1 MNLPMRIRFV
11 IVLCF
16 FSPSIWGADVVDFE
30 ADIAP
35 IFQKHC
41 AGCHAGDDAEGGFAV
56 DSIAGLM
63 AGGEQGVAVTPG
75 SASSSRLWLMVSGK
89 LEPQM
94 PPKDEDPLSEDQLQ
108 LIAAWIEQGAKV
120 SDDQMQ
126 VRRQLR
132 TPKIEAKVDTDLP
145 ITAMASSP
153 DGSIQALAS
162 FNKIRLVRKAGSA
175 AVTIEGNLGKVN
187 SLQFSS
193 DGSRLLVASGTTG
206 AFGTASIFDVDS
218 GKLIQEML
226 GHRDILHCAAY
237 SPDQSLVATAGYD
250 QEIILWNAQTG
261 QPVRSLLGHNGA
273 IFDLAFAPDGKVL
286 VSACADETV
295 KVWNVE
301 TGERLDTL
309 SQPEAEVY
317 AVDVSADG
325 KQIIAVS
332 ADNRLRAWSLVST
345 EMPQINPLL
354 ATRFVDDSPL
364 VNFRLAPHGDS
375 LVVLSQSGNVKV
387 IRTAD
392 WNQAA
397 VLEPLGET
405 PSDLIF
411 DPDGRSISISLMN
424 GAIVDRQL
432 PEMQVAPVAAT
443 AVVEPV
449 HLDLGDLEKL
459 IESELREKNGSDPIN
474 VDRGVQID
482 GTISATG
489 EVDRYQWS
497 VNAGEV
503 WAIDADAS
511 DNSPIDPIVTILDS
525 KLHPVLRIRLQAVRD
540 SYFTFRGKDSSQVN
554 DFRLFN
560 WGEMNLN
567 DHLYASGEVT
577 RLFRH
582 PRGPDSGFDV
592 YPGEG
597 DRWTYFGTSGRAHA
611 LGEPVYIVRPIA
623 EGETPTANGLPVLDV
638 YYEND
643 DDPMR
648 HAGKNSRLL
657 FTAPTTDPFTLGV
670 TDATGQGG
678 ASYGYRLSIRPA
690 NPRIQPSFSKPNT
703 TIRKGMG
710 REFEVHVDRF
720 DGFDGPV
727 TFQIL
732 DLPPGLVSNSPVTI
746 EQGNRSAVVNL
757 WADES
762 IEGWEGEKSIRVIA
776 QATVGD
782 RIVERKVGVINGLK
796 VGDRPS
802 AIASIHPI
810 DHDVPEHESWKLQV
824 RRSETAM
831 ARIKVRRK
839 EGFNSEIRFGNEK
852 SGRNASHGVYVDN
865 IGLSGL
871 LVREGETEREFFL
884 TADPVA
890 VPGERLFHL
899 QAAIDG
905 NVTTLPIVVEVL
917 P

>member
-1 MNLPMRIRFV
+1 MRYC
-11 IVLCF
+11 IVLILCVAQSF
-16 FSPSIWGADVVDFE
+16 AWTVHAVDFE

-41 AGCHAGDDAEGGFAV
+41 AGCHAGDDAEGEFAL
-56 DSIAGLM
+56 DSLAGLM
-63 AGGEQGVAVTPG
+63 AGGKKGSAITPG
-75 SASSSRLWLMVSGK
+75 SISSSRLWLMVSGK
-89 LEPQM
+89 LEPKM
-94 PPKDEDPLSEDQLQ
+94 PPEDEDSLSEGQLE

-132 TPKIEAKVDTDLP
+132 TPRIESQVETDLP

-153 DGSIQALAS
+153 DGSIQAMAS

-175 AVTIEGNLGKVN
+175 VVTIEGNLGKVN
-187 SLQFSS
+187 SLQFSG

-206 AFGTASIFDVDS
+206 AFGIASIFDVGS

-226 GHRDILHCAAY
+226 GHRDILYCAAY

-273 IFDLAFAPDGKVL
+273 IFDLAFSPDGKVL

-317 AVDVSADG
+317 AVDVTTDG
-325 KQIIAVS
+325 TQIIAVG
-332 ADNRLRAWSLVST
+332 ADNRLRAWSLIST
-345 EMPQINPLL
+345 DLPQINPLL

-364 VNFRLAPHGDS
+364 VNFRLAPNGKS

-397 VLEPLGET
+397 ALEPLGET

-424 GAIVDRQL
+424 GAVVNRQL

-443 AVVEPV
+443 AAAESV

-459 IESELREKNGSDPIN
+459 IESELRENNGSDPIN
-474 VDRGVQID
+474 VDRGVQIN
-482 GTISATG
+482 GTISTTG

-497 VNAGEV
+497 ANAGEV

-511 DNSPIDPIVTILDS
+511 DESPIDPIVTILDS
-525 KLHPVLRIRLQAVRD
+525 KLQPVLRIRLQAVRD

-567 DHLYASGEVT
+567 DYLYASGEVT

-592 YPGEG
+592 YPG
-597 DRWTYFGTSGRAHA
+597 DANRWTYFGTSGRAHA
-611 LGEPVYIVRPIA
+611 LGEPAYIVRPIV
-623 EGETPTANGLPVLDV
+623 EGETPTANGLPVFDV

-648 HAGKNSRLL
+648 NAGKNSRLL
-657 FTAPTTDPFTLGV
+657 FTAPKTDQYTVGV
-670 TDATGQGG
+670 TDTRAQGG
-678 ASYGYRLSIRPA
+678 ESYAYRLSIRPA
-690 NPRIQPSFSKPNT
+690 NPRFQPSFSKPNT
-703 TIRKGMG
+703 KILKGAG
-710 REFEVHVDRF
+710 REFEVRVERF

-746 EQGNRSAVVNL
+746 QQGNRSAEVNL

-776 QATVGD
+776 QAKVGD
-782 RIVERKVGVINGLK
+782 RIVERKVGVINGLTI
-796 VGDRPS
+796 GDRPS

-810 DHDVPEHESWKLQV
+810 DHDVPENESWKLQI

-852 SGRNASHGVYVDN
+852 SGRNTSHGVYVDN

-905 NVTTLPIVVEVL
+905 NVTTFPIVVEVL